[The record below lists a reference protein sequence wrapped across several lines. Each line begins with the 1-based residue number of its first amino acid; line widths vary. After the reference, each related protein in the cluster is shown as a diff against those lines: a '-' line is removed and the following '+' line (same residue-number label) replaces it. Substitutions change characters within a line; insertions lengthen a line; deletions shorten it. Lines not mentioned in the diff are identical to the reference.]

1 VRSPLG
7 LTVPLI
13 ASAVLVT
20 ACGGS
25 DDESAGSAA
34 PAPSEFPSAD
44 GRTLEEILAEGDSE
58 GPVVSPGGMV
68 LFEGENRYVFGVFDP
83 GGEPIADAH
92 VALYVAQGP
101 DGKAEGPFPA
111 RIESLET
118 DPEFTSQTTSQDPD
132 VPSVFYVSDLD
143 FDAEGE
149 WRIVALVRE
158 GDSYGASRLPST
170 IVGKYD
176 GIPQSGDRAPVV
188 HTPTEEDVS
197 DLAEIDTRE
206 PHDTMHEQDLA
217 DVLGEE
223 PVVLTFATPALCQ
236 SRVCGPSVDIAEQ
249 VKAQYGDEAAFIH
262 MEIYEDNLLDKGLR
276 PQVQAYGLPTEP
288 WVFVIDRDGRV
299 QSAFEGAISTEE
311 LEAAVEE
318 VTG

>member
-1 VRSPLG
+1 VRASPG
-7 LTVPLI
+7 LLMAVTSAAI
-13 ASAVLVT
+13 ALAS
-20 ACGGS
+20 CGGS
-25 DDESAGSAA
+25 DDESAGGAA
-34 PAPSEFPSAD
+34 PAASEFPSTD
-44 GRTLEEILAEGDSE
+44 GRTLEEILGEGDSE

-83 GGEPIADAH
+83 GGEPIPDAE
-92 VALYVAQGP
+92 VALYIARGP
-101 DGKAEGPFPA
+101 NGKAEGPFPA

-118 DPEFTSQTTSQDPD
+118 DPEFTSQTTAQDPD

-143 FDAEGE
+143 FSAQGE

-158 GDSYGASRLPST
+158 GDSFAASRLPSP

-176 GIPQSGDRAPVV
+176 GIPQPGDQAPVV
-188 HTPTEEDVS
+188 HTPTEDDVS

-249 VKAQYGDEAAFIH
+249 VKAEHGEDAAFIH
-262 MEIYEDNLLDKGLR
+262 MEIYEDNLVDKGLR

-288 WVFVIDRDGRV
+288 WVFVIDRDGTV
-299 QSAFEGAISTEE
+299 QSAFEGAISTKE
-311 LEAAVEE
+311 LEAALEG

>member
-7 LTVPLI
+7 FTVPLI

-25 DDESAGSAA
+25 DDEGAGSAA
-34 PAPSEFPSAD
+34 PAASEFPPAD

-249 VKAQYGDEAAFIH
+249 VKAQYGEEAAFIH